1 VSHRTDHAIHDGAR
15 CNFDKEIAMKRTAR
29 LLSMIAGIA
38 IAAPAA
44 APFAVA
50 GEIVKC
56 VDSSGHV
63 TLTDQPC
70 DSGALSV
77 RLEQGMEP
85 GAMPQRH
92 VLPAA
97 DLRHEAWKRPAV
109 ARPAPL
115 SRDVATLKA
124 ARRSLLLQD
133 ARPALAGLN

>member
-1 VSHRTDHAIHDGAR
+1 
-15 CNFDKEIAMKRTAR
+15 MKRTAR
-29 LLSMIAGIA
+29 LLSMIATIA

-50 GEIVKC
+50 GEVVKC

-70 DSGALSV
+70 DGGAATV
-77 RLEQGMEP
+77 RLEP
-85 GAMPQRH
+85 GIERSTPQRH

-109 ARPAPL
+109 VRPAPL
-115 SRDVATLKA
+115 SRDVATLQA
-124 ARRSLLLQD
+124 ARRTLLMLD
-133 ARPALAGLN
+133 AKPVLAGLN